1 MVSASTYRDV
11 GSVIDDNAVCLGGD
25 LGGDVA
31 RARSSNKT
39 VPASVATVEA
49 VVSAVIA
56 IVAVTNVAAAA
67 AAAAAPVFT
76 IADPVA
82 FTAAVDAAQVTRVR
96 PSVRRRGHQAEF

>member
-1 MVSASTYRDV
+1 MVSASAYRDV
-11 GSVIDDNAVCLGGD
+11 GSVIDDNAACLGGD

-56 IVAVTNVAAAA
+56 IVAVTKVAAA